1 MAGMS
6 RPVADFDAV
15 YAGEPIRD
23 GAERVPWNIGEPQP
37 AIAALIEGGQVRGT
51 VLDAG
56 CGIGETT
63 LYLVERGYTAVGLDN
78 SATAIEQAR
87 ERARQRRLDVEFGV
101 ADLTSFAGYDGR
113 FDTVIDSAVFHAL
126 PVQGRDGYLASLA
139 RATAPGALLHVLVF
153 AREAFAGLE
162 GGPNTVDDA
171 ELRAAVSRHWTID
184 SVTESTISTLLSPHV
199 RPELRIDER
208 GFMVMPAYLLAAHRD

>member
-23 GAERVPWNIGEPQP
+23 GAGRVPWNIGEPQP

-63 LYLVERGYTAVGLDN
+63 LHLVERGYTAVGLDN
-78 SATAIEQAR
+78 SARAIEQAR
-87 ERARQRRLDVEFGV
+87 ERARQRRWTWSS
-101 ADLTSFAGYDGR
+101 AWPTSPASPATTAG
-113 FDTVIDSAVFHAL
+113 
-126 PVQGRDGYLASLA
+126 
-139 RATAPGALLHVLVF
+139 
-153 AREAFAGLE
+153 
-162 GGPNTVDDA
+162 
-171 ELRAAVSRHWTID
+171 
-184 SVTESTISTLLSPHV
+184 ST
-199 RPELRIDER
+199 R
-208 GFMVMPAYLLAAHRD
+208 